1 MTESTIIKRVILGS
15 ALMTSTEAS
24 DGRGDFFGYN
34 AIIVVLTLLAA
45 IVIPLLIY
53 QFGLRAMKVKN
64 VANVGVQANPT
75 TANEG
80 VQAVALQSDRQV
92 QSQTSYTSLRGSN
105 NPRFQPVPDHTHG
118 AWAWAPP

>member
-1 MTESTIIKRVILGS
+1 MTESTIIKGVILGS

-24 DGRGDFFGYN
+24 DGRGDFLGYN

-80 VQAVALQSDRQV
+80 VQAVA
-92 QSQTSYTSLRGSN
+92 
-105 NPRFQPVPDHTHG
+105 
-118 AWAWAPP
+118 